1 MCHIAFQVLDCVEN
15 VPPDTLLGVWKEL
28 SAASEHLRLLM
39 TTRSLF
45 ATQDLED
52 CATTIEIRRLSRRA
66 SVDLLRYVVK
76 VCSEPM
82 RSCIAPY
89 FGSILQDR
97 NFGHEE
103 FNYVFDY
110 VGGHPMALRV
120 VGSSLNSDPTSTWER
135 IRSNAQLSE
144 RPAFLAELA
153 DGPSLWQCFET
164 SLERLSKEHVAV
176 FAALSLMRCNFD
188 VGAITALLAS
198 SESFV
203 RGALLKLHSEAILDL
218 DTETGTFFM
227 HDLMMMYSGWL
238 HSNMMSKDKDFSVQY
253 RPSVCLARLR
263 GHVLQLVKSET
274 QKVISSGSLCDF
286 KSRPRRELFEHII
299 DITRDPQVGQ
309 ELLVCCNCVAL
320 CCDAKLFFYTGQ

>member
-1 MCHIAFQVLDCVEN
+1 
-15 VPPDTLLGVWKEL
+15 
-28 SAASEHLRLLM
+28 M

-52 CATTIEIRRLSRRA
+52 VATTVELRRLSRRA
-66 SVDLLRYVVK
+66 SVDLLRNVVK
-76 VCSEPM
+76 VSFPFHSSHPA
-82 RSCIAPY
+82 RWHAPFFCILPPQPPLY
-89 FGSILQDR
+89 KIFQDR
-97 NFGHEE
+97 DFGHKE
-103 FNYVFDY
+103 FNYVFDF

-120 VGSSLNSDPTSTWER
+120 VGSSLNSDPNSTWDR
-135 IRSNAQLSE
+135 IRSNAPLSE

-188 VGAITALLAS
+188 VSAITALLAS

-203 RGALLKLHSEAILDL
+203 RSALLKLHSEAIIDL

-238 HSNMMSKDKDFSVQY
+238 HSNMTSKDKDFSVQY
-253 RPSVCLARLR
+253 RPTVCLARLR
-263 GHVLQLVKSET
+263 GHVLQLLKSET

-286 KSRPRRELFEHII
+286 TSKPRREMFEHII
-299 DITRDPQVGQ
+299 DTTRDTQILQ
-309 ELLVCCNCVAL
+309 ELLVCLRHFLTQPPRSRHVTRIFRSRVDSC
-320 CCDAKLFFYTGQ
+320 